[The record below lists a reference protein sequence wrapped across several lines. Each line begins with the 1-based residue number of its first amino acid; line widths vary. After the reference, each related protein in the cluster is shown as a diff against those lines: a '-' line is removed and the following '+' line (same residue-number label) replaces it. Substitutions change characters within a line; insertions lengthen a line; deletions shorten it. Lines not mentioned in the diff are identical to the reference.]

1 MTNFEENDNQEKKSK
16 VKPSVVIYS
25 GLAIIVILLALVIVS
40 VYLAGFNNKLTDRI
54 ARALHFPAV
63 VINYGESISLKDLD
77 ENLSSER
84 RFYEN
89 QDFSKV
95 GMRIDFTTSD
105 GQKRLQIIEKG
116 LLNKLVEDK
125 AVEILAKKRGVV
137 ISKELA
143 DQSLKRKIEE
153 YGAEDALKENISRL
167 YGWNIE
173 NFKNKVVLPGLYSSE
188 LEKIINEE
196 NKENFSAES
205 RKKIDAAYNELASS
219 EFSAVAEKYSEGVTA
234 GQGGELGWFNKSQLL
249 NEISDAVFKLGK
261 GEKSGII
268 ESSLGFHIIEVEDK
282 KTENNIDL
290 VKIRQVFVR
299 KKAFADWLADQM
311 QQMKIFIPLKDFK
324 WNSGTATVDF
334 SEQSMRD
341 YEKYIRDNF
350 PGDASIIF

>member
-125 AVEILAKKRGVV
+125 AVEILAKKR
-137 ISKELA
+137 L
-143 DQSLKRKIEE
+143 SL
-153 YGAEDALKENISRL
+153 
-167 YGWNIE
+167 
-173 NFKNKVVLPGLYSSE
+173 
-188 LEKIINEE
+188 
-196 NKENFSAES
+196 
-205 RKKIDAAYNELASS
+205 
-219 EFSAVAEKYSEGVTA
+219 
-234 GQGGELGWFNKSQLL
+234 
-249 NEISDAVFKLGK
+249 
-261 GEKSGII
+261 
-268 ESSLGFHIIEVEDK
+268 
-282 KTENNIDL
+282 
-290 VKIRQVFVR
+290 
-299 KKAFADWLADQM
+299 
-311 QQMKIFIPLKDFK
+311 
-324 WNSGTATVDF
+324 
-334 SEQSMRD
+334 
-341 YEKYIRDNF
+341 
-350 PGDASIIF
+350 